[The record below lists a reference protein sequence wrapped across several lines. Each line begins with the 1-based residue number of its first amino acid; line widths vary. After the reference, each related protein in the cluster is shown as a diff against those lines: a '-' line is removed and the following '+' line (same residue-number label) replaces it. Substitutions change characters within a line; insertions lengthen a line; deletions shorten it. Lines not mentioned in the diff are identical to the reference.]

1 VVVLG
6 TGQVRIMDLGLGQ
19 TAGAATQRDRTRSG
33 MFMGTLRCMAP
44 EQVRGQAD
52 RRSDIFSVA
61 AVSYELLSGRPP
73 FSGDDPL
80 QILEQLRT
88 ATPPRL
94 SELDPSLPSEL
105 SDVIERALQTEP
117 GDRFADLG

>member
-1 VVVLG
+1 
-6 TGQVRIMDLGLGQ
+6 
-19 TAGAATQRDRTRSG
+19 
-33 MFMGTLRCMAP
+33 MAP

-80 QILEQLRT
+80 QILV
-88 ATPPRL
+88 AN
-94 SELDPSLPSEL
+94 LDSRVQDPHDE
-105 SDVIERALQTEP
+105 A
-117 GDRFADLG
+117 A